1 MLRILSFVIVVALVV
16 SGAVWL
22 ADRPGAVAVDW
33 LGWRIETSVPVLL
46 AVLFVIAAA
55 LTIALRVVAGLLRLP
70 RRWLAGYRAKRQRKG
85 YQALS
90 DGLAAAA
97 IGHGKNAHKLAG
109 RARKLLADPSLTAFL
124 SAQAAQL
131 AGDNSAAKDHFTAML
146 ERPETAALGLRGL
159 LTQALERGDTDT
171 AIELAERARLLG
183 PSDTWLADTLFK
195 LLVKADRLRE
205 AQELVADAAK
215 RKAFAPAE
223 ATRRRALVL
232 NERAA
237 RALAED
243 DQRTAI
249 DLSTQALKADPG
261 LTAAAL
267 RLAQLTAAANKQR
280 RAATILEKA
289 WTRQPAPAL
298 AQAYASL
305 REGEEPLQ
313 RLRRLE
319 KLVAGNPAHPES
331 HLALAEAALE
341 AKLWGLARKHLLA
354 ATESRPSARPYRLLA
369 RLEQSEYNDQTAA
382 RGWLQKAAEAPAD
395 PAWVCGSCGNAAAEW
410 SLACPKCGGVDSLG
424 WIIPRAVILPVAV
437 PAVA

>member
-1 MLRILSFVIVVALVV
+1 MLRILTFVIIVALVV

-33 LGWRIETSVPVLL
+33 LGWRAETSVPVLL
-46 AVLFVIAAA
+46 AILFAIAAA
-55 LTIALRVVAGLLRLP
+55 LTIALRVLTGLLRLP
-70 RRWLAGYRAKRQRKG
+70 GRWVAGYRAKRQRRG

-97 IGHGKNAHKLAG
+97 IGHGKTAHKLAG
-109 RARKLLADPSLTAFL
+109 KARKLLADPSLTAFL

-131 AGDNSAAKDHFTAML
+131 AGDQSAAKDHFTAML

-159 LTQALERGDTDT
+159 LTQALERGDTEA
-171 AIELAERARLLG
+171 AIELAGRARLLG
-183 PSDTWLADTLFK
+183 PSDPWLADTLFK

-215 RKAFAPAE
+215 RKAFSPAE

-243 DQRTAI
+243 DTRSAI

-267 RLAQLTAAANKQR
+267 RLAQLTAAANKPR
-280 RAATILEKA
+280 RAAAILEKA

-298 AQAYASL
+298 AQAYAGL
-305 REGEEPLQ
+305 REGEEPLP
-313 RLRRLE
+313 RVRRME

-331 HLALAEAALE
+331 HLALAEVALE
-341 AKLWGLARKHLLA
+341 AKLWGQARKHLLA
-354 ATESRPSARPYRLLA
+354 AAESRPSARPYRLLA
-369 RLEQSEYNDQTAA
+369 QVEQAEYNDQNAA
-382 RGWLQKAAEAPAD
+382 RGWLQKAAEAAAD
-395 PAWVCGSCGNAAAEW
+395 PAWVCASCGGTAAEW
-410 SLACPKCGGVDSLG
+410 SLVCPHCGTVDSLG
-424 WIIPRAVILPVAV
+424 WTIPRAVVLPVA
-437 PAVA
+437 AVA